1 MKPISRARQLWLACR
16 ALGLRLYTVRRV
28 RRAISLGLVVL
39 TVLAGAWLRW
49 GTPHG
54 EQVSPRLRLG
64 WRPLVTLYF
73 RDGPFLVPVSRR
85 LAGEETLPRA
95 ALKAL
100 LSGRTASGLVSPLPA
115 DAQLRSFTLANRV
128 ARIDFSRFPVG
139 EPDRELATAAI
150 VDTLVGLADV
160 EAVAISVAGETLVAP
175 TRRVP
180 LVYYVEADR
189 LVALPASVRTPRAAL
204 AAYLTGPP
212 DDRLIGLPEDVRL
225 LRDAY
230 DPRRGLLA
238 VDLSYTEGVRLMALT
253 FPDRMRL
260 VLIGLLATLTEFPE
274 VKAVRLDFE
283 GRARLGL
290 GQCSDL
296 LRTPQPRPR
305 LLNDER
311 LLRRR
316 ASVGGS

>member
-1 MKPISRARQLWLACR
+1 M
-16 ALGLRLYTVRRV
+16 
-28 RRAISLGLVVL
+28 
-39 TVLAGAWLRW
+39 
-49 GTPHG
+49 
-54 EQVSPRLRLG
+54 
-64 WRPLVTLYF
+64 
-73 RDGPFLVPVSRR
+73 PVSRR